1 MSRIVISKQLESGK
15 YQTVETYELEEA
27 RMVDFS
33 AMAGDYP
40 GCSITVFTDSLVESA
55 QVGEKNPDLRRD
67 GRNPLRLWVPT
78 RAGGKPLPSK
88 Y

>member
-1 MSRIVISKQLESGK
+1 MARIVISKKLESGQ
-15 YQTVETYELEEA
+15 YETVETYELEEA

-40 GCSITVFTDSLVESA
+40 DSNITVFTDSLVESA
-55 QVGEKNPDLRRD
+55 QVGEKNPGLRRD
-67 GRNPLRLWVPT
+67 ARNPLRLWVPT
-78 RAGGKPLPSK
+78 QVRGKPLPSK